1 MLLYEVPNII
11 KIFYE
16 EENNLIVHEWFVYN
30 PKDQDYVILSI
41 LNEIYKIHLAYPI
54 EKLIVKTEQTKGV
67 FSADVQ
73 KFIKDIQFP
82 RLVSDTKIKYV
93 ATVKTKE
100 TLKSMGTILW
110 QKQLK
115 KEDEV
120 IINNVGSEEEA
131 RAWLNSV
138 D

>member
-16 EENNLIVHEWFVYN
+16 EENNLIVHEWFEYN

-67 FSADVQ
+67 FSQDVQ